1 MALSIDVEEAFI
13 SASKRRMNGSVGR
26 DRFTSTFFTR
36 SRIVLIAMVFCLV
49 ISFASFV
56 YLPTNQDKAIQTLTC
71 DCQRDCPN
79 QILNQKQ
86 TFQDSGFRKESN
98 GKKTHKLSVVV
109 PFRDRFDELLQFVPY
124 MKKFLAAQGVANEI
138 LVINQADHHRFNR
151 AALINAGFLLS
162 SDDCD
167 YIAMHDV
174 DLLPLN
180 PQLSYDFP
188 SNGLFHVAAP
198 GLHPLYS
205 YKTFVGGILLV
216 SKRVFKAVNGLS
228 NLFWGWGRED
238 DDFYLRLKAAG
249 IAVARPPVKE
259 MSTGKRNTFQHV
271 HGPNRRRDQIRYD
284 KQKLLSRQMDVLTG
298 VNNVSFNLTKT
309 QDLSIDGATAK
320 IFHLSLECDY
330 DATPWCDHLLSEEEI
345 AAILA
350 RQKKERLKRRSQ
362 KPQN

>member
-26 DRFTSTFFTR
+26 DRFTSTFTR

-138 LVINQADHHRFNR
+138 LVINQVRQRLFKV
-151 AALINAGFLLS
+151 FL
-162 SDDCD
+162 
-167 YIAMHDV
+167 
-174 DLLPLN
+174 
-180 PQLSYDFP
+180 Q
-188 SNGLFHVAAP
+188 
-198 GLHPLYS
+198 
-205 YKTFVGGILLV
+205 
-216 SKRVFKAVNGLS
+216 R
-228 NLFWGWGRED
+228 
-238 DDFYLRLKAAG
+238 
-249 IAVARPPVKE
+249 
-259 MSTGKRNTFQHV
+259 
-271 HGPNRRRDQIRYD
+271 
-284 KQKLLSRQMDVLTG
+284 
-298 VNNVSFNLTKT
+298 
-309 QDLSIDGATAK
+309 
-320 IFHLSLECDY
+320 
-330 DATPWCDHLLSEEEI
+330 
-345 AAILA
+345 
-350 RQKKERLKRRSQ
+350 KKWR
-362 KPQN
+362 